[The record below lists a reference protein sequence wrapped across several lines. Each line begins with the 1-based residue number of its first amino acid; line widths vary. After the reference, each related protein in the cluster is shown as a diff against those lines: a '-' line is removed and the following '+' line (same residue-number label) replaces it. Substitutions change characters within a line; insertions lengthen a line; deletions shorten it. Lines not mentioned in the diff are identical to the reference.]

1 MSLWQTP
8 AIVVALLIWLNTP
21 PASLADAARREAL
34 RRQLMPKATR
44 VLTNEDVD
52 RVPARPLPT
61 APPAADVSSAV
72 PTPAA
77 PDAPRAPEAA
87 RDEAWW
93 RDRMVAARETLARD
107 EPGRGEDARIAGA
120 ETEAGLAFPVVA
132 EPVDL
137 VEFDTAVTVDEV
149 GEHASPSHRGELVG
163 IPDKDDP
170 PAVLVG
176 EPGQPPLLQPD
187 IVGIV
192 QVVNPDDGVPF
203 LEQPSRD
210 VRSDKPGRAGD

>member
-61 APPAADVSSAV
+61 APPAAGVSSAV
-72 PTPAA
+72 PTPAE
-77 PDAPRAPEAA
+77 PDAPKAPEAA

-107 EPGRGEDARIAGA
+107 RLLAEALQSRINALTADWSAR
-120 ETEAGLAFPVVA
+120 
-132 EPVDL
+132 
-137 VEFDTAVTVDEV
+137 
-149 GEHASPSHRGELVG
+149 
-163 IPDKDDP
+163 DDP
-170 PAVLVG
+170 AQRQQLYEERIRTLAELEKMREKIAADEKAIADIEDEARRENVP
-176 EPGQPPLLQPD
+176 PGWIRQ
-187 IVGIV
+187 
-192 QVVNPDDGVPF
+192 
-203 LEQPSRD
+203 
-210 VRSDKPGRAGD
+210 